1 MWYSFKGIN
10 PHELRGSKTG
20 VYIGYSSMGM
30 PDGFPNEVQPD
41 SQSSMT
47 DTIVWYP
54 GSAKCIYANR
64 ISFIFD
70 FKGKSMVI
78 DTACSSS
85 IVALDSAINDM
96 RLGMHSLSRHS
107 NTCLII

>member
-1 MWYSFKGIN
+1 
-10 PHELRGSKTG
+10 
-20 VYIGYSSMGM
+20 MGM
-30 PDGFPNEVQPD
+30 PDGFPDEVQPD
-41 SQSSMT
+41 SQSSLT

-85 IVALDSAINDM
+85 IVALDIAISDL
-96 RLGMHSLSRHS
+96 RLGKLEM
-107 NTCLII
+107 TD